1 MQKIEI
7 FSSNKNKIDFWDDM
21 LTWLKDDFAKV
32 NNVIMENMNSSVPL
46 ISQLAGY
53 IISSGGKRIRPL
65 LTLSTSKLCQYNG
78 LRHVNLAACIE
89 FIHTATLLH
98 DDVVDDSK
106 KRRGKASANYVWNN
120 KSSILVGDFL
130 LSKAFRLM
138 IKDGSD
144 QCLEIISKASVEISQ
159 GEVLQLESC
168 NQIDTPESN
177 YLKIIEAKTASLF
190 CAACTVSG
198 IISKIDN
205 PKQQALNDFG
215 KNIGM
220 AFQITDDTLD
230 YCSNDFVLGNNTG
243 DDFRDGKDSLPV
255 ILAYKRS
262 NKKEKEF

>member
-144 QCLEIISKASVEISQ
+144 QCLEIISKASVQISQ

-168 NQIDTPESN
+168 NQIDT
-177 YLKIIEAKTASLF
+177 
-190 CAACTVSG
+190 
-198 IISKIDN
+198 
-205 PKQQALNDFG
+205 
-215 KNIGM
+215 
-220 AFQITDDTLD
+220 
-230 YCSNDFVLGNNTG
+230 
-243 DDFRDGKDSLPV
+243 
-255 ILAYKRS
+255 
-262 NKKEKEF
+262 